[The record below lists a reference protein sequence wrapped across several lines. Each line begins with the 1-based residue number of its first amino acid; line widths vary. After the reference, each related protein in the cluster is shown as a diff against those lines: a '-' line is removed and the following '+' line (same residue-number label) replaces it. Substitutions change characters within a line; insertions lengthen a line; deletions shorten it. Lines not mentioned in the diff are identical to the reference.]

1 MKLPFYLEDPRAS
14 HYDEVPWTCLD
25 LETTNI
31 EKGDPLVPENRIVLA
46 AWTCKGP
53 AQTVPEESARIIVH
67 APGTMQVLVAH
78 NAKFELGWMLRE
90 GVDIAN
96 ILPWDTMLAEYC
108 RAGNR
113 RFDLS
118 LGATAKRYGFPGKEP
133 VVDRLI
139 KAGVCPSEI
148 PRKWLEDRV
157 RYDVET
163 TLAIARKQH
172 EILKRDGL
180 MNVFFTRCITT
191 PVLAAIER
199 EGMRLDPERVE
210 QEYQAQLQARSA
222 LETELDELTGG
233 INLRSGKQVGEFLYD
248 TLKFQEIKDRKGNAV
263 RTAAG
268 SRSTS
273 KKVLT
278 KLKAETKEQK
288 RFVKLQGEYSK
299 ANARI
304 TKALDFFRRVCAEQG
319 AVFRGRFNQ
328 AVTQTHRLSSSGR
341 RITFGDGR
349 ALGVQFQNLPRE
361 YKRLFRAE
369 DGRVLV
375 EVDGAQLE
383 FRVAGQLGSDKQ
395 VLADVVG
402 GADIH
407 RYTASILGHK
417 PEAEVTDKERTAAKE
432 HTFKPLYGGNSGTPR
447 EVEYYEAF
455 RKKYASVEATQK
467 SWCLKVLNE
476 GKLRIESGLVFY
488 WPGTKM
494 SRSGYIDNTP
504 SIYNY
509 PIQSFATADIIPISL
524 VYTYWGAQHMD
535 ARIINTVHD
544 SIVVDVA
551 EECVEELKYVVKD
564 AWLDKTYE
572 FLDKVYGV
580 RMTIPLAAGW
590 KAGTHWG
597 EGKEIKF
604 TKEYK

>member
-1 MKLPFYLEDPRAS
+1 MTLPFYLADPGPH
-14 HYDEVPWTCLD
+14 HYENIQWVCLD
-25 LETTNI
+25 LETSNK
-31 EKGDPLVPENRIVLA
+31 EKGDALIPENRVVL
-46 AWTCKGP
+46 TCYSNKDGSTSLFTGP
-53 AQTVPEESARIIVH
+53 PDSGLFANTPTI
-67 APGTMQVLVAH
+67 LVAH
-78 NAKFELGWMLRE
+78 NAKFELAWLLRE
-90 GVDIAN
+90 GVDISN
-96 ILPWDTMLAEYC
+96 ILPWDTLLGEYVQ
-108 RAGNR
+108 AGNR

-118 LGATAKRYGFPGKEP
+118 LGATARRYGFPGKEP

-139 KAGVCPSEI
+139 KSGVCPSEI

-199 EGMRLDPERVE
+199 EGMQLDPERVE
-210 QEYQAQLQARSA
+210 HEYSTQLKIRAD
-222 LETELDELTGG
+222 LEAELDELTGG

-248 TLKFQEIKDRKGNAV
+248 TLKFEEIKDRKGNPV
-263 RTAAG
+263 RTTAG
-268 SRSTS
+268 SRSTG
-273 KKVLT
+273 KKTLA
-278 KLKAETKEQK
+278 KLKAKTKEQK

-304 TKALDFFRRVCAEQG
+304 TKALDFFRRVCTDHAG
-319 AVFRGRFNQ
+319 TFRGRFNQ
-328 AVTQTHRLSSSGR
+328 SVTQTHRLSSSGR
-341 RITFGDGR
+341 RITFSDGR

-383 FRVAGQLGSDKQ
+383 FRVAGQLGADPQ

-407 RYTASILGHK
+407 RFTASVLGHK

-455 RKKYASVEATQK
+455 RAKYKGVFDTQT
-467 SWCLKVLNE
+467 SWTLKVLNE
-476 GKLRIESGLVFY
+476 GKLRIASGLIFY

-494 SRSGYIDNTP
+494 SPSGYIENTP
-504 SIYNY
+504 SIFNY
-509 PIQSFATADIIPISL
+509 PVQSFATADIVPVSL
-524 VYTYWGAQHMD
+524 VYTYWGAKHLD
-535 ARIINTVHD
+535 VSLINTVHD
-544 SIVVDVA
+544 SIVADCNVDD
-551 EECVEELKYVVKD
+551 VEAFKEVVKE

-572 FLDKVYGV
+572 YLDKVYGV